1 MFRSMFQCSG
11 LGLVGV
17 YCMVLYPPDLPGGGG
32 LVGFERFVPMLET
45 LVATTIGD
53 FHPSTMAALE
63 IYWDLK
69 T

>member
-1 MFRSMFQCSG
+1 
-11 LGLVGV
+11 
-17 YCMVLYPPDLPGGGG
+17 MVLYPPDLPGGGG

>member
-1 MFRSMFQCSG
+1 
-11 LGLVGV
+11 
-17 YCMVLYPPDLPGGGG
+17 MVLYPPDLPGGG
-32 LVGFERFVPMLET
+32 LVGFVPMLET

-53 FHPSTMAALE
+53 FHPSTMAALG